1 MKRFYTDVTAAV
13 EPGGY
18 GIRLDGKPVRTPAR
32 VPLLVPTAP
41 LAQAIVAEWAAQV
54 ETIKPAA
61 MPLTGL
67 ANAAIDRIAP
77 DPAHFSAELA
87 QYAATELLC
96 YRAEAPAP
104 LVARQAAAWDPLL
117 AWATARY
124 DVVFRVTTGI
134 IHVAQ
139 PPATL
144 ARLGKAFAAFNPFR
158 LAALHP
164 VVTICGS
171 AVIGLAV
178 AERRLDAGQAWAAG
192 QLDEIWQAEQ
202 WGEDPLAIASRE
214 ERQRGLAAA
223 VAMLGLLDRGEGG

>member
-1 MKRFYTDVTAAV
+1 MKRFYTTVTAAP

-18 GIRLDGKPVRTPAR
+18 GIYLDGKPVRTPAR
-32 VPLLVPTAP
+32 APLLVPTEP
-41 LAQAIVAEWAAQV
+41 LAAAIVAEWDAQAD
-54 ETIKPAA
+54 TIKPAT

-77 DPAHFSAELA
+77 DPAHFAAELA
-87 QYAATELLC
+87 RYAATELLC
-96 YRAEAPAP
+96 YRAEGPAP
-104 LVARQAAAWDPLL
+104 LVTRQAAVWDPLL

-124 DVVFRVTTGI
+124 DVAFAITIGI

-144 ARLGKAFAAFNPFR
+144 ARLGKAFAAFDPFR

-178 AERRLDAGQAWAAG
+178 AETRLDAAQAWAAG

-223 VAMLGLLDRGEGG
+223 TAMLELLDRDR

>member
-1 MKRFYTDVTAAV
+1 MKRFYTAVTAAP

-18 GIRLDGKPVRTPAR
+18 GIHLDGKPVRTPAR
-32 VPLLVPTAP
+32 VPLLIPAQP
-41 LAQAIVAEWAAQV
+41 LADAIVAEWAAQV
-54 ETIKPAA
+54 DTIKPAT

-77 DPAHFSAELA
+77 DPGHFAAELA
-87 QYAATELLC
+87 RYAATELLC
-96 YRAEAPAP
+96 YRAEGPAP
-104 LVARQAAAWDPLL
+104 LVARQAAEWNPLL

-134 IHVAQ
+134 IHIAQ

-144 ARLGKAFAAFNPFR
+144 ARLGQAFAAFDPFR

-178 AERRLDAGQAWAAG
+178 AERRLNADEAWAAG

-223 VAMLGLLDRGEGG
+223 TAMLGLLESTL

>member
-1 MKRFYTDVTAAV
+1 MKRFYTEVTAS
-13 EPGGY
+13 PKRGGY
-18 GIRLDGKPVRTPAR
+18 AILLDDKPVRTPAR
-32 VPLLVPTAP
+32 VPLLVPTEP
-41 LAQAIVAEWAAQV
+41 LAGAIVAEWAAQV
-54 ETIKPAA
+54 DTIKPAN

-67 ANAAIDRIAP
+67 ANAAIDRVAP
-77 DPAHFSAELA
+77 NPVHFAAELA
-87 QYAATELLC
+87 RYAATELLC
-96 YRAEAPAP
+96 YRAEGPAP
-104 LVARQAAAWDPLL
+104 LVARQAATWDPQL

-124 DVVFRVTTGI
+124 DVVFRVTAGI

-144 ARLGKAFAAFNPFR
+144 ARLDRAFAAFDPFR

-178 AERRLDAGQAWAAG
+178 AEARLDAAEAWAAG

-223 VAMLGLLDRGEGG
+223 VAMLGLVDDVN